1 MEQSQ
6 LVELIRTLT
15 PDEKEHVRQFSTLHF
30 FNRGSLRGAAVELL
44 NICLDH
50 PWNLEEQA
58 LEKEMVYG
66 KLFPGQK
73 WVDGRLEKTMVEALK
88 VVRSFLLTQKYF
100 EDENEFVQLLDF
112 SEIMRQKELK
122 NRYQQVMGK
131 LQKLLDSYPF
141 DNRLR
146 LKRQYEFEFH
156 KCDEAS
162 VRNQGKGD
170 LNILN
175 TLRSL
180 DLDFQLKRLELVNQ
194 LLLQQ
199 KITVVEVPEK
209 LTALVEQ
216 INIPDEY
223 LEEHPVL
230 QINYAVYQLLRKE
243 PLMIEDA
250 QYLFRLLQ
258 LHEAKFDKRSLQEFY
273 SYLRNVCILA
283 LNVDFERV
291 EIDALLKEIYRDNLK
306 RGYIHYEGKIN
317 RSKFWA
323 ISSNA
328 TRTKDFEWAWEF
340 LETYK
345 DEIRDDNET
354 RDIYR
359 INLANYFFALGRFEE
374 CLDNIPPSFPYVDYL
389 LLCKRLELMALY
401 ELGSDLLSYKIDA
414 FKMFLSRTGKSLLSK
429 SQKDNHV
436 DFVNILLQISRS
448 IPGDEKRSETLIKRL
463 SEKKHINNWPW
474 LMAKAVALKK
484 R

>member
-6 LVELIRTLT
+6 LVELIRTLS
-15 PDEKEHVRQFSTLHF
+15 PEEMEHVREFSTLHF
-30 FNRGSLRGAAVELL
+30 FNSGSLRNPAITLL
-44 NICLDH
+44 NICIDH
-50 PWNLEEQA
+50 PWHIEGQK
-58 LEKEMVYG
+58 LEKETLYP
-66 KLFPGQK
+66 KLFPGQV
-73 WVDGRLEKTMVEALK
+73 WIDGRIEKTMVDAHK
-88 VVRSFLLTQKYF
+88 VVRCFLLTQKYF
-100 EDENEFVQLLDF
+100 EADNEFAQLLDF
-112 SEIMRQKELK
+112 SEIMRQRELN
-122 NRYQQVMGK
+122 NRYQQVMSK
-131 LQKLLDSYPF
+131 LQKMLDSYPF
-141 DNRLR
+141 DNKLK
-146 LKRQYEFEFH
+146 LKRQYELEFY

-175 TLRSL
+175 TLQALEL
-180 DLDFQLKRLELVNQ
+180 DYQLKQLELVNQ

-199 KITVVEVPEK
+199 KITVVEVPERLSTQLEK
-209 LTALVEQ
+209 ISV
-216 INIPDEY
+216 PDTY
-223 LEEHPVL
+223 LEAHPVL
-230 QINYAVYQLLRKE
+230 QINYAIYQLLRKE
-243 PLMIEDA
+243 PLMTEDA
-250 QYLFRLLQ
+250 QYLFGLLQ
-258 LHEAKFDKRSLQEFY
+258 RHEGKFDKRSLQEFY

-283 LNVDFERV
+283 LNVDFERI

-354 RDIYR
+354 KDIYR
-359 INLANYFFALGRFEE
+359 INLANYLFAIGRFEE
-374 CLDNIPPSFPYVDYL
+374 SLENIPPHFPYVDYML
-389 LLCKRLELMALY
+389 ISKRLELMALY
-401 ELGSDLLSYKIDA
+401 ELRSDLLSYKMDA

-429 SQKDNHV
+429 SQKDNNS
-436 DFVNILLQISRS
+436 DFVNVLLQIYRS
-448 IPGDEKRSETLIKRL
+448 TSGDSKRSETIVKRL
-463 SEKKHINNWPW
+463 SEKKHINNWAW